1 MHREIQATL
10 AQPLEAEDD
19 LEAELTQLLVPQ
31 DTMEQELKELSIIT
45 GAILTP
51 N

>member
-1 MHREIQATL
+1 
-10 AQPLEAEDD
+10 
-19 LEAELTQLLVPQ
+19 VPQ

-51 N
+51 NWHQVWI